1 MNTEELRS
9 VQAPLKEH
17 YRAAPDAALVTLH
30 AQGRIGEGVS
40 CKIET
45 GKALIIAGLHPTTGG
60 NGLSAYLPNFI
71 EACRT
76 ALKQPDPAHA
86 VWSIMSAIICDPAAI
101 EAALRTEGQIDRN
114 AAQYTFLH
122 QSSDLTVMK
131 VVMPGQLES
140 PPHNHLAWVV
150 IGMYR
155 GARGKRL
162 LSKERERRFRIEQA
176 RAGRA

>member
-1 MNTEELRS
+1 
-9 VQAPLKEH
+9 
-17 YRAAPDAALVTLH
+17 
-30 AQGRIGEGVS
+30 
-40 CKIET
+40 
-45 GKALIIAGLHPTTGG
+45 
-60 NGLSAYLPNFI
+60 
-71 EACRT
+71 
-76 ALKQPDPAHA
+76 
-86 VWSIMSAIICDPAAI
+86 MSAIICDPAAI

-122 QSSDLTVMK
+122 QSSDLTVIK